1 MSNSVKGRS
10 PESEL
15 REGLEAQRPLLRRSF
30 LFGLVASLLVLAPT
44 VYMFEVY
51 GRVVDSR
58 NLTTLLMLTLFV
70 LAALAVMEALEW
82 ARSETLRHAGDEFER
97 MLMPRVYRAV
107 FHMNLVRPGSAS
119 TQPLQDL
126 RVIRDFLPSPAVAAL
141 PELPAALLFM
151 IILYVV
157 SPWLAFLAL
166 AGAVV
171 QVGLA
176 WGNEKRTQPPLAQAN
191 KLAIQGQQQADAMM
205 RHADVVRAMGMR
217 PALFGKWWDLQQAM
231 LVAQAEASDRAG
243 VFTSLTKFVQMVLS
257 SALLG
262 MAAWLLLENALLGG
276 GAMLI
281 VGSVLGG
288 RILAPLAQA
297 IAQWRSVVNVRES
310 WKRLDAMLQQVPEA
324 ESGMPLPVPHGI
336 LTVEGLVAAAPGSS
350 QVQILRGVQFGLQ
363 PGQVLAVVGP
373 SASGKTTLA
382 RLLVGV
388 WPPLAGKVRLD
399 GADVFTWNKEELGPH
414 VGYLPQGVELL
425 DGTLAENIARFG
437 TVNMD
442 AVRVAAQAVG
452 IHGWIESL
460 PDGYNTL
467 LGQEGAR
474 LSGGQR
480 QRVGLA
486 RALYGQ
492 PAFVVLD
499 EPNSSLDE
507 AGEAALVQAVAQLSA
522 QGTTFVLITH
532 RTSVLRVCSHMLVL
546 RDGLQQ
552 AFGPRDDVLAALNK
566 AAAAQAGASA
576 PQGGAGPALQAQGA
590 QA

>member
-1 MSNSVKGRS
+1 MSNGVGGRG
-10 PESEL
+10 PGSEL
-15 REGLEAQRPLLRRSF
+15 RDALEAQRPLLWRSF
-30 LFGLVASLLVLAPT
+30 LFGMVASLLVLAPT

-58 NLTTLLMLTLFV
+58 SVSTLAMLTLFV
-70 LAALAVMEALEW
+70 LAALAMMEALEW
-82 ARSETLRHAGDEFER
+82 ARSETLRHAGDGVER
-97 MLMPRVYRAV
+97 ALMPRVYRAV
-107 FHMNLVRPGSAS
+107 FHMNLVRPGSSS

-126 RVIRDFLPSPAVAAL
+126 RVIRDFLPSPVVAAL
-141 PELPAALLFM
+141 PELPAAVLFG

-157 SPWLAFLAL
+157 SPWLAAVAL

-191 KLAIQGQQQADAMM
+191 RLSFQGQQQADAMM

-217 PALFGKWWDLQQAM
+217 PALYRKWWDLQQAM
-231 LVAQAEASDRAG
+231 LTAQANASDLAG
-243 VFTSLTKFVQMVLS
+243 AFTSLTKFVQTALS

-262 MAAWLLLENALLGG
+262 LAAWLLLENALLGG

-288 RILAPLAQA
+288 RILAPLAQV
-297 IAQWRSVVNVRES
+297 IGQWRSVVNVRES
-310 WKRLDAMLQQVPEA
+310 WKRLDSMLKQVPETEA
-324 ESGMPLPVPHGI
+324 GMALPVPRGV
-336 LTVEGLVAAAPGSS
+336 LAVEGLVAAVPGS
-350 QVQILRGVQFGLQ
+350 QAQILRGVQFGLQ

-388 WPPLAGKVRLD
+388 WPPLVGKVRLD
-399 GADVFTWNKEELGPH
+399 GADVFTWNKQELGPH

-437 TVNMD
+437 DINMD
-442 AVRVAAQAVG
+442 AVHAAARAVG
-452 IHGWIESL
+452 IHAWIESL
-460 PDGYNTL
+460 PDGYNTV

-522 QGTTFVLITH
+522 LGTTFVLITH
-532 RTSVLRVCSHMLVL
+532 RTSVLQVCSHMLVL
-546 RDGLQQ
+546 RDGVQQ
-552 AFGPRDDVLAALNK
+552 AFGPRDDVLAALSK
-566 AAAAQAGASA
+566 AAGAAQSAAAAQQPGAA
-576 PQGGAGPALQAQGA
+576 PALAAQGV

>member
-288 RILAPLAQA
+288 RILAPLVQA
-297 IAQWRSVVNVRES
+297 IGQWRSVVNVRES

-336 LTVEGLVAAAPGSS
+336 LTVEGLVAAAPGS
-350 QVQILRGVQFGLQ
+350 QAQILRGVQFGLQ

-552 AFGPRDDVLAALNK
+552 AFGPRDEVLAALNK

-576 PQGGAGPALQAQGA
+576 QQGGAGPALQAQGA

>member
-297 IAQWRSVVNVRES
+297 IGQWRSVVNVRES

-336 LTVEGLVAAAPGSS
+336 LTVEGLVAAAPGS
-350 QVQILRGVQFGLQ
+350 QAQILRGVQFGLQ

-507 AGEAALVQAVAQLSA
+507 AGEVALVQAVAQLSA

-552 AFGPRDDVLAALNK
+552 AFGPRDEVLAALNK

-576 PQGGAGPALQAQGA
+576 QQGGAGPALQAQGA

>member
-297 IAQWRSVVNVRES
+297 IGQWRSVVNLRES

-336 LTVEGLVAAAPGSS
+336 LTVEGLVAAAPGS
-350 QVQILRGVQFGLQ
+350 QAQILRGVQFGLQ

-576 PQGGAGPALQAQGA
+576 QQGGAGPALQAQGA

>member
-1 MSNSVKGRS
+1 
-10 PESEL
+10 
-15 REGLEAQRPLLRRSF
+15 
-30 LFGLVASLLVLAPT
+30 
-44 VYMFEVY
+44 
-51 GRVVDSR
+51 
-58 NLTTLLMLTLFV
+58 
-70 LAALAVMEALEW
+70 
-82 ARSETLRHAGDEFER
+82 
-97 MLMPRVYRAV
+97 
-107 FHMNLVRPGSAS
+107 
-119 TQPLQDL
+119 
-126 RVIRDFLPSPAVAAL
+126 
-141 PELPAALLFM
+141 
-151 IILYVV
+151 
-157 SPWLAFLAL
+157 
-166 AGAVV
+166 
-171 QVGLA
+171 
-176 WGNEKRTQPPLAQAN
+176 
-191 KLAIQGQQQADAMM
+191 
-205 RHADVVRAMGMR
+205 MGMR

-336 LTVEGLVAAAPGSS
+336 LTVEGLVAAAPGS
-350 QVQILRGVQFGLQ
+350 QAQILRGVQFGLQ

-425 DGTLAENIARFG
+425 DGSLAENIARFG

-532 RTSVLRVCSHMLVL
+532 RTSVLRVCSHILVL

-552 AFGPRDDVLAALNK
+552 AFGPRDEVLAALNK

-576 PQGGAGPALQAQGA
+576 QQGGAGPALQAQGA

>member
-1 MSNSVKGRS
+1 MSNAVKGRS

-15 REGLEAQRPLLRRSF
+15 RQALEAQRPLLGRSF

-44 VYMFEVY
+44 AYMFEVY

-82 ARSETLRHAGDEFER
+82 ARAETLRHAGDELER
-97 MLMPRVYRAV
+97 ALMPRVYRAV

-141 PELPAALLFM
+141 PELPAAVLFM

-176 WGNEKRTQPPLAQAN
+176 WGNDQRTQPPLAQAN

-243 VFTSLTKFVQMVLS
+243 VFTSLTKFVQTVLS
-257 SALLG
+257 AALLG
-262 MAAWLLLENALLGG
+262 VAAWLLLENALLGG

-288 RILAPLAQA
+288 RILAPLTQ
-297 IAQWRSVVNVRES
+297 IIGQWRSVVSVREA

-336 LTVEGLVAAAPGSS
+336 LTVEGLVAAAPGS
-350 QVQILRGVQFGLQ
+350 QAQILRSVQFGLQ

-425 DGTLAENIARFG
+425 DGSLAENIARFG

-532 RTSVLRVCSHMLVL
+532 RTSVLRVCSHILVL

-576 PQGGAGPALQAQGA
+576 QQGGAGPALQAQGA

>member
-243 VFTSLTKFVQMVLS
+243 VFTSLTKFVQTALS

-262 MAAWLLLENALLGG
+262 VAAWLLLENALLGG

-425 DGTLAENIARFG
+425 DGSLAENIARFG

-576 PQGGAGPALQAQGA
+576 QQGGAGPALQAQGA

>member
-425 DGTLAENIARFG
+425 DGSLAENIARFG

>member
-1 MSNSVKGRS
+1 MSNAVKGRG
-10 PESEL
+10 PESDL
-15 REGLEAQRPLLRRSF
+15 LQALEALRPLLGRSF

-44 VYMFEVY
+44 AYMFEVY

-82 ARSETLRHAGDEFER
+82 ARAETLRHAGDELER
-97 MLMPRVYRAV
+97 ALMPRVYRAV

-126 RVIRDFLPSPAVAAL
+126 RAIRDFLPSPALAAL
-141 PELPAALLFM
+141 PELPAAVLFVV
-151 IILYVV
+151 ILYVV
-157 SPWLAFLAL
+157 SPWLAVVAL

-176 WGNEKRTQPPLAQAN
+176 WGNDQRTQPPLAQAN

-217 PALFGKWWDLQQAM
+217 PALFGKWWNVQQAM

-243 VFTSLTKFVQMVLS
+243 VFTSLTKFVQTVLS

-262 MAAWLLLENALLGG
+262 VAAWLLLENALLGG

-288 RILAPLAQA
+288 RILAPLTQ
-297 IAQWRSVVNVRES
+297 IIGQWRSVVSVREA

-336 LTVEGLVAAAPGSS
+336 LTVEGLVAAAPGS
-350 QVQILRGVQFGLQ
+350 QAQILRSVQFGLQ

-425 DGTLAENIARFG
+425 DGTVADNIARFG

-532 RTSVLRVCSHMLVL
+532 RTSVLRVCCHMLVL

-576 PQGGAGPALQAQGA
+576 QQGGAGPALQAQGA

>member
-1 MSNSVKGRS
+1 MSNAVNGRS

-15 REGLEAQRPLLRRSF
+15 RQALEALRPLLGRSF

-425 DGTLAENIARFG
+425 DGSLAENIARFG

-552 AFGPRDDVLAALNK
+552 AFGPRDEVLAALNK

-576 PQGGAGPALQAQGA
+576 QQGGAGPALQAQGA

>member
-1 MSNSVKGRS
+1 MSNSVKRRS

-425 DGTLAENIARFG
+425 DGSLAENIARFG

-507 AGEAALVQAVAQLSA
+507 AGEVALVQAVAQLSA

-552 AFGPRDDVLAALNK
+552 AFGPRDEVLAALNK

-576 PQGGAGPALQAQGA
+576 QQGGAGPALQAQGA

>member
-336 LTVEGLVAAAPGSS
+336 LTVEGLVAAAPGS
-350 QVQILRGVQFGLQ
+350 QAQILRGVQFGLQ

-507 AGEAALVQAVAQLSA
+507 AGEVALVQAVAQLSA

-552 AFGPRDDVLAALNK
+552 AFGPRDEVLAALNK

-576 PQGGAGPALQAQGA
+576 QQGGAGPALQAQGA

>member
-141 PELPAALLFM
+141 PELPAAVLFM

-191 KLAIQGQQQADAMM
+191 RLAFQGQQQADAMM

-425 DGTLAENIARFG
+425 DGSLAENIARFG

-552 AFGPRDDVLAALNK
+552 AFGPRDEVLAALNK

-576 PQGGAGPALQAQGA
+576 QQGGAGPALQAQGA

>member
-297 IAQWRSVVNVRES
+297 IGQWRSVVNLRES

-336 LTVEGLVAAAPGSS
+336 LTVEGLVAAAPGS
-350 QVQILRGVQFGLQ
+350 QAQILRGVQFGLQ

>member
-1 MSNSVKGRS
+1 MNNGMRRTGTA
-10 PESEL
+10 SEL
-15 REGLEAQRPLLRRSF
+15 RNAMEAQRPLLSRSF

-44 VYMFEVY
+44 AYMFEVY

-58 NLTTLLMLTLFV
+58 NLGTLLMLTLFV
-70 LAALAVMEALEW
+70 LAALATMEALEW
-82 ARSETLRHAGDEFER
+82 ARSETLRHAGDELER
-97 MLMPRVYRAV
+97 VLMPRVYRAV
-107 FHMNLVRPGSAS
+107 FHMNLMRPGSAS

-126 RVIRDFLPSPAVAAL
+126 RVIRDFLPTPVVAAL
-141 PELPAALLFM
+141 PELPAAVIFA

-157 SPWLAFLAL
+157 SPWLAAVAL
-166 AGAVV
+166 AGAMV
-171 QVGLA
+171 QVALA
-176 WGNEKRTQPPLAQAN
+176 WGNEKRTQPPLVQAN
-191 KLAIQGQQQADAMM
+191 KLAFQGQQQADAMM

-217 PALFGKWWDLQQAM
+217 PALYGKWWSLQQAM
-231 LVAQAEASDRAG
+231 LTAQAQASDLAG
-243 VFTSLTKFVQMVLS
+243 AFTSTTKFVQTALS

-262 MAAWLLLENALLGG
+262 LAAWLLLENALLGG
-276 GAMLI
+276 AAMLI

-288 RILAPLAQA
+288 RILAPLAQV
-297 IAQWRSVVNVRES
+297 IGQWRSVVNVRES
-310 WKRLDAMLQQVPEA
+310 WKRLDAMLQQVPET
-324 ESGMPLPVPHGI
+324 EVGMPLPAPCGK
-336 LTVEGLVAAAPGSS
+336 LAVEGLVAGAPGS
-350 QVQILRGVQFGLQ
+350 QAQILRGVQFGLQ

-388 WPPLAGKVRLD
+388 WPPLVGKVRLD
-399 GADVFTWNKEELGPH
+399 GADVFTWNKQELGPH
-414 VGYLPQGVELL
+414 IGYLPQGVELL

-437 TVNMD
+437 AINMD
-442 AVRVAAQAVG
+442 AVHAAARAVG

-467 LGQEGAR
+467 SGQEGAR

-507 AGEAALVQAVAQLSA
+507 AGEKALVQAVAQFSA
-522 QGTTFVLITH
+522 LGTTFVLITH
-532 RTSVLRVCSHMLVL
+532 RTSVLQVCSHMLVL
-546 RDGLQQ
+546 RDGMQE

-566 AAAAQAGASA
+566 ASGQAQQTAAA
-576 PQGGAGPALQAQGA
+576 PALQAQGA

>member
-1 MSNSVKGRS
+1 MKNGVNRS
-10 PESEL
+10 GAVSEL
-15 REGLEAQRPLLRRSF
+15 REALEAQRPLLNRSF

-44 VYMFEVY
+44 AYMFEVY

-58 NLTTLLMLTLFV
+58 NLGTLFMLTLLV
-70 LAALAVMEALEW
+70 LAALAMMEALEW
-82 ARSETLRHAGDEFER
+82 ARSETLRHAGDELER
-97 MLMPRVYRAV
+97 TLMPRVYRAV

-126 RVIRDFLPSPAVAAL
+126 RVIRDFLPTPVVAAL
-141 PELPAALLFM
+141 PELPAAGIFAIL
-151 IILYVV
+151 LYVV
-157 SPWLAFLAL
+157 SPWLAVVAL

-176 WGNEKRTQPPLAQAN
+176 WGNEKRTQPSLAQAN
-191 KLAIQGQQQADAMM
+191 RLAFQGQQQADAMM

-217 PALFGKWWDLQQAM
+217 PALYGKWWGLQQAM
-231 LVAQAEASDRAG
+231 LTAQARASDLAG
-243 VFTSLTKFVQMVLS
+243 AFTSMTKFVQTALS

-262 MAAWLLLENALLGG
+262 LAAWLLLENALLGG

-288 RILAPLAQA
+288 RILAPLAQV
-297 IAQWRSVVNVRES
+297 IGQWRSVVNVRES
-310 WKRLDAMLQQVPEA
+310 WKRLDAMLQQVPETEA
-324 ESGMPLPVPHGI
+324 GMPLPTPRGA
-336 LTVEGLVAAAPGSS
+336 LAVEGLVAGVPGS
-350 QVQILRGVQFGLQ
+350 QAQILRGVQFGLQ

-388 WPPLAGKVRLD
+388 WPSLVGKVRLD
-399 GADVFTWNKEELGPH
+399 GADVFTWDKQELGPH

-437 TVNMD
+437 AINID
-442 AVRVAAQAVG
+442 AVHAAARAVG

-507 AGEAALVQAVAQLSA
+507 AGEAALVQAVAKLSA
-522 QGTTFVLITH
+522 LGTTFVLITH
-532 RTSVLRVCSHMLVL
+532 RTSVLQVCSHMLVL
-546 RDGLQQ
+546 RDGVQQ

-566 AAAAQAGASA
+566 AAAAAQQAGAA
-576 PQGGAGPALQAQGA
+576 PALQAQGA

>member
-1 MSNSVKGRS
+1 MSNAVNGRS

-15 REGLEAQRPLLRRSF
+15 RQALEALRPLLGRSF

-44 VYMFEVY
+44 AYMFEVY

-82 ARSETLRHAGDEFER
+82 ARSETLRHAGDELER
-97 MLMPRVYRAV
+97 ALMPRVYRAV

-191 KLAIQGQQQADAMM
+191 RLAFQGQQQADAMM

-217 PALFGKWWDLQQAM
+217 PALFGKWWDMQQAM

-297 IAQWRSVVNVRES
+297 IGQWRSVVNLRES

-324 ESGMPLPVPHGI
+324 DSGMPLPVPHGI
-336 LTVEGLVAAAPGSS
+336 LTVEGLVAAAPGS
-350 QVQILRGVQFGLQ
+350 QAQILRGVQFGLQ

-425 DGTLAENIARFG
+425 DGSLAENIARFG

-576 PQGGAGPALQAQGA
+576 QQGGAGPALQAQGA

>member
-297 IAQWRSVVNVRES
+297 IGQWRSVVNVRES

-336 LTVEGLVAAAPGSS
+336 LTVEGLVAAAPGS
-350 QVQILRGVQFGLQ
+350 QAQILRGVQFGLQ

-552 AFGPRDDVLAALNK
+552 AFGPRDEVLAALNK

-576 PQGGAGPALQAQGA
+576 QQGGAGPALQAQGA

>member
-425 DGTLAENIARFG
+425 DGSLAENIARFG

-507 AGEAALVQAVAQLSA
+507 AGEVALVQAVAQLSA

-552 AFGPRDDVLAALNK
+552 AFGPRDEVLAALNK

-576 PQGGAGPALQAQGA
+576 QQGGAGPALQAQGA

>member
-1 MSNSVKGRS
+1 MSNAVKGRG
-10 PESEL
+10 PDSEL
-15 REGLEAQRPLLRRSF
+15 RHTLEAQRPLLRRSF

-191 KLAIQGQQQADAMM
+191 RLAIQGQQQADAMM

-243 VFTSLTKFVQMVLS
+243 VFTSLTKFVQTALS

-276 GAMLI
+276 GAMLF
-281 VGSVLGG
+281 
-288 RILAPLAQA
+288 RYY
-297 IAQWRSVVNVRES
+297 
-310 WKRLDAMLQQVPEA
+310 
-324 ESGMPLPVPHGI
+324 
-336 LTVEGLVAAAPGSS
+336 
-350 QVQILRGVQFGLQ
+350 
-363 PGQVLAVVGP
+363 QVLQV
-373 SASGKTTLA
+373 
-382 RLLVGV
+382 RLLR
-388 WPPLAGKVRLD
+388 K
-399 GADVFTWNKEELGPH
+399 
-414 VGYLPQGVELL
+414 
-425 DGTLAENIARFG
+425 
-437 TVNMD
+437 
-442 AVRVAAQAVG
+442 
-452 IHGWIESL
+452 
-460 PDGYNTL
+460 
-467 LGQEGAR
+467 
-474 LSGGQR
+474 
-480 QRVGLA
+480 
-486 RALYGQ
+486 
-492 PAFVVLD
+492 
-499 EPNSSLDE
+499 
-507 AGEAALVQAVAQLSA
+507 
-522 QGTTFVLITH
+522 
-532 RTSVLRVCSHMLVL
+532 
-546 RDGLQQ
+546 
-552 AFGPRDDVLAALNK
+552 
-566 AAAAQAGASA
+566 
-576 PQGGAGPALQAQGA
+576 
-590 QA
+590 

>member
-1 MSNSVKGRS
+1 MSNGVKGRS
-10 PESEL
+10 PGSEL
-15 REGLEAQRPLLRRSF
+15 RGVLEAQRPLLRRSF

-44 VYMFEVY
+44 AYMFEVY

-70 LAALAVMEALEW
+70 LVALAVMEALEW
-82 ARSETLRHAGDEFER
+82 ARSETLRHVGDTLER
-97 MLMPRVYRAV
+97 TLMPRVYRAV

-141 PELPAALLFM
+141 PELPAAVLFM

-157 SPWLAFLAL
+157 SPWLALLAL

-191 KLAIQGQQQADAMM
+191 MLAFQGQQQADAMM

-243 VFTSLTKFVQMVLS
+243 VFTSLTKFVQTVLS

-297 IAQWRSVVNVRES
+297 IGQWRSVVNVRES
-310 WKRLDAMLQQVPEA
+310 WKRLDAMLQQVPEV
-324 ESGMPLPVPHGI
+324 ESGMPLPAPRGI
-336 LTVEGLVAAAPGSS
+336 LVAEGLVAAAPGS
-350 QVQILRGVQFGLQ
+350 QTQILRGVQFAIQ

-399 GADVFTWNKEELGPH
+399 GADVFTWNKQELGPH

-425 DGTLAENIARFG
+425 DGTVADNIARFG

-442 AVRVAAQAVG
+442 AVHAAARAVG

-499 EPNSSLDE
+499 EPNSSLDD
-507 AGEAALVQAVAQLSA
+507 AGEVALVQAVAQLSA

-546 RDGLQQ
+546 RDGMQQ
-552 AFGPRDDVLAALNK
+552 VFGPRDEVLAALNK
-566 AAAAQAGASA
+566 AAAA
-576 PQGGAGPALQAQGA
+576 GGAAQPGGTGSALQAQGA

>member
-1 MSNSVKGRS
+1 MSNAVKGRS

-15 REGLEAQRPLLRRSF
+15 RQALEAQRPLLGRSF

-44 VYMFEVY
+44 AYMFEVY

-82 ARSETLRHAGDEFER
+82 ARAETLRHAGDELER
-97 MLMPRVYRAV
+97 ALMPRVYRAV

-126 RVIRDFLPSPAVAAL
+126 RAIRDFLPSPALAAL
-141 PELPAALLFM
+141 PELPAAVLFVV
-151 IILYVV
+151 ILYVV
-157 SPWLAFLAL
+157 SPWLAVVAL

-176 WGNEKRTQPPLAQAN
+176 WGNDQRTQPPLAQAN

-217 PALFGKWWDLQQAM
+217 PALFGKWWNVQQAM

-243 VFTSLTKFVQMVLS
+243 VFTSLTKFVQTVLS

-262 MAAWLLLENALLGG
+262 VAAWLLLENALLGG

-288 RILAPLAQA
+288 RILAPLTQ
-297 IAQWRSVVNVRES
+297 IIGQWRSVVSVREA

-336 LTVEGLVAAAPGSS
+336 LTVEGLVAAAPGS
-350 QVQILRGVQFGLQ
+350 QAQILRGVQFGLQ

-425 DGTLAENIARFG
+425 DGSLAENIARFG

-532 RTSVLRVCSHMLVL
+532 RTSVLRVCCHMLVL

-576 PQGGAGPALQAQGA
+576 QQGGAGPALQAQGA

>member
-15 REGLEAQRPLLRRSF
+15 REGLEAQRPLLMRSF

-336 LTVEGLVAAAPGSS
+336 LTVEGLVAAAPGS
-350 QVQILRGVQFGLQ
+350 QAQILRGVQFGLQ

-425 DGTLAENIARFG
+425 DGSLAENIARFG

-507 AGEAALVQAVAQLSA
+507 AGEVALVQAVAQLSA

-576 PQGGAGPALQAQGA
+576 QQGGAGPALQAQGA